1 MPGICF
7 RGNHVSRL
15 VTQKDSESHSSGE
28 LFPDG
33 HPLSFIAPPYNPGNR
48 WPATVFDYLFP
59 AESGPV
65 SGTAHRGRMVI
76 AVDPLVPS
84 PSPQY
89 TLPVSLS
96 PRSTCLSD
104 LLLPLQFIREGSAQ
118 LIAVESCPSKSKNS
132 YFVCWRGRPSV
143 SSCHLP
149 SATCK
154 FGSLV
159 PSAPNRFPS

>member
-89 TLPVSLS
+89 TLPVSQINLFI
-96 PRSTCLSD
+96 RSFAYASIYS
-104 LLLPLQFIREGSAQ
+104 FVREGSAQ

-132 YFVCWRGRPSV
+132 YFVRWRGRPSV